1 MPENSL
7 THPMRSRSASLRNGA
22 SQPNAKPLLILGTH
36 MLAIELADLVSEV
49 AGYRLV
55 GFVENQDPER
65 CREALEGLPVHW
77 IDSIGDLARD
87 HYAVCGIS
95 TTHRVGF
102 IEQALSHGMRFATV
116 VHPTARVSTKSALGA
131 GTIISAGVQVAACT
145 QIGKCVFVN
154 RGALIG
160 HHTTISDYVT
170 IQPGANIAGACHVGE
185 GAYIGM
191 GAIVID
197 CKSIG
202 AHSVIGAGAIVNR
215 DVPANVEVV
224 GRPARTVKTNVAGR

>member
-1 MPENSL
+1 MKSPS
-7 THPMRSRSASLRNGA
+7 NGA
-22 SQPNAKPLLILGTH
+22 SQQAASEQPHAKPLLILGTH

-55 GFVENQDPER
+55 GFVENQEPER
-65 CREALEGLPVHW
+65 CRETMEGLPVHW

-95 TTHRVGF
+95 TTHRIRF
-102 IEQALSHGMRFATV
+102 IEQASAQGMRFATV
-116 VHPTARVSTKSALGA
+116 VHPTARVSTKSTLGA

-145 QIGKCVFVN
+145 QIGKYVFVN

-191 GAIVID
+191 GAIVIE

-224 GRPARTVKTNVAGR
+224 GRPARVVKTNVAGR